1 MIKYLARRLGLAALV
16 VSGVVVL
23 TFIIARV
30 IPGDVAASW
39 AGPHATAEQIASVR
53 AQLGLDKSLFVQI
66 VDYFGGILSGNW
78 GVSIH
83 THQPVL
89 SDIALRLPASL
100 ELVVAALV
108 IAVIVGVPLGLISA
122 YRTGSFSDQGLRTLA
137 VFGVSMP
144 VFWLAL
150 ILQMLFFQQLHLLPA
165 AGEYEP
171 DLQYSSPLLSYTGF
185 TVIDAL
191 FTGNWP
197 VLGSALSHLI
207 LPALAVAAYPIGVVM
222 RMVRASIL
230 EVAGEP
236 HIQMVRALG
245 FTERSVFGRFA
256 LRLAWSP
263 VIQVLALVFAY
274 ALVNTFLVESIFNW
288 PGIGSYA
295 AASITSLDTPAIMG
309 ITLLVAIV
317 YVLANLLVDLLQAAL
332 DPRIRLK

>member
-1 MIKYLARRLGLAALV
+1 VIKYLARRLGLAAV
-16 VSGVVVL
+16 VVAGVVVL

-30 IPGDVAASW
+30 IPGDPAASW
-39 AGPHATAEQIASVR
+39 AGPHATPDQIVAIRV
-53 AQLGLDKSLFVQI
+53 QLGLDKPLPVQI
-66 VDYFGGILSGNW
+66 LDYFGGILTGDW
-78 GVSIH
+78 GVAIH

-100 ELVVAALV
+100 ELVIAALV
-108 IAVIVGVPLGLISA
+108 IAVAVGVPLGLISA
-122 YRTGSFSDQGLRTLA
+122 YRKGKMSDQGLRTLA

-150 ILQMLFFQQLHLLPA
+150 ILQLIFFQQLHLLPA
-165 AGEYEP
+165 AGEYDP
-171 DLQYSSPLLSYTGF
+171 QLQYTSPLTSYTGI
-185 TVIDAL
+185 TVFDAL
-191 FTGNWP
+191 ITANWP
-197 VLGSALSHLI
+197 VFASSVTHLI
-207 LPALAVAAYPIGVVM
+207 LPAVAVAAYPIGVVM

-230 EVAGEP
+230 EVSGES

-317 YVLANLLVDLLQAAL
+317 YVLLNLLVDIVQAAL
-332 DPRIRLK
+332 DPRIRL